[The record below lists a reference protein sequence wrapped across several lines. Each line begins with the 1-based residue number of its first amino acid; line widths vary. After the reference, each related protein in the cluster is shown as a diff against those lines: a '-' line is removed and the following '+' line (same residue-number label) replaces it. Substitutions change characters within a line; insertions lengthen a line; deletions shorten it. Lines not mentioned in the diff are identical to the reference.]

1 MLSAGTTQVADAEKD
16 EGMIEQTYQSVLD
29 ALPSPRVLNTHVHHE
44 KLPAEVF
51 TKSPKMFYLTRN
63 PKDIAVSL
71 YHHHKKLWDYYS
83 YDGTFENYL
92 HLFVEG
98 KGISIFF
105 SACAYDSMCV
115 VPVSFHMCTSFVY
128 IHFVYMYCLQVFVCI

>member
-98 KGISIFF
+98 KGISTFF
-105 SACAYDSMCV
+105 LHVHMILCV
-115 VPVSFHMCTSFVY
+115 LFLFLFICVR
-128 IHFVYMYCLQVFVCI
+128 LL